1 MDSNT
6 SVTTSPTHTIM
17 DVSPSGIFSLINMT
31 IANSKKRNHM
41 YIMDGIVYAGEPT
54 ESLEITKVNS
64 IK

>member
-1 MDSNT
+1 
-6 SVTTSPTHTIM
+6 M
-17 DVSPSGIFSLINMT
+17 DVSPSGIFFLINMT

-41 YIMDGIVYAGEPT
+41 YIMAGIVYAGEPT